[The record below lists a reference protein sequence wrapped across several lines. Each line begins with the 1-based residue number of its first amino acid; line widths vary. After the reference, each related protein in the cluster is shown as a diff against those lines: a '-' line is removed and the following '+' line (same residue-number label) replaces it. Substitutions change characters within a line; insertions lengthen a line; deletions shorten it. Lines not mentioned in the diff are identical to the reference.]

1 MNGQQDFQ
9 GMREAASKMR
19 TIVERMHSNLDEA
32 SSDIHATTD
41 TWQSNAADHLRSK
54 YGDLSP
60 KFEDFYQ
67 AITNYADFLDRTAA
81 NYEEFET
88 KNQQQSEEVMTS
100 DYTGQAG

>member
-19 TIVERMHSNLDEA
+19 AIVERMHGNLDEA
-32 SSDIHATTD
+32 SNDIHATTD
-41 TWQSNAADHLRSK
+41 TWQSAAADHLRSK
-54 YGDLSP
+54 FSDLSP

-100 DYTGQAG
+100 EYNG